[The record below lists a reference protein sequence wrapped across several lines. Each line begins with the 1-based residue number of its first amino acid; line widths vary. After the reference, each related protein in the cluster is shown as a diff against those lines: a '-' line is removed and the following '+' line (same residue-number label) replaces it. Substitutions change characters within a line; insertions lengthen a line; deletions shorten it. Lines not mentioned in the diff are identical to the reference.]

1 VTRDDVATNKAD
13 KTGTHCTYFVTKQ
26 QNNMKFAANT
36 RKQLDALD
44 KKVSEPIFA
53 SRLPFAALELFLSVP
68 GNFFGSCS
76 FTFTTCPAL
85 IAIVFEGNTDFG
97 TWHALVGFMLL
108 GNLIIWHLA
117 LSPRKDS
124 INRSARRIFFGP
136 ITGAVAPI
144 LGVTVLAVGPLSTY
158 ARQMGYFQACA
169 WSIGV
174 LPTAVIKPLVARQ
187 RPASWILQGERSTQ
201 MLQTAA
207 SEKHYTNLP
216 KLFARDA
223 FASMPSGDTA
233 GAMAC
238 MYPLLFL
245 LSDSTARI
253 FGIACIAFSCFGRVY
268 WMAHHVGDIFVGVVT
283 SLLACRLLQAILCN
297 DAVCPVEWWT
307 PLVTHGLLLS
317 IVIFT
322 RWLYKSQIFGTGTI
336 RMEST
341 ATSRQGKNA

>member
-1 VTRDDVATNKAD
+1 
-13 KTGTHCTYFVTKQ
+13 
-26 QNNMKFAANT
+26 MKFAAKT

-44 KKVSEPIFA
+44 KKISEPIFA
-53 SRLPFAALELFLSVP
+53 FRLPFAALELFLSVP

-76 FTFTTCPAL
+76 FAFTTCPAL
-85 IAIVFEGNTDFG
+85 IAIAFDEGNTDFG
-97 TWHALVGFMLL
+97 IWHALVGFMLL
-108 GNLIIWHLA
+108 SNLLVWHLA
-117 LSPRKDS
+117 LSPRKDF
-124 INRSARRIFFGP
+124 IHRSARKIFFGP
-136 ITGAVAPI
+136 ITGALAPI
-144 LGVTVLAVGPLSTY
+144 LGVAVLAVCPLSTY
-158 ARQMGYFQACA
+158 SRQMGYFQGCA

-174 LPTAVIKPLVARQ
+174 IPSAIIKPLVARQ
-187 RPASWILQGERSTQ
+187 RPASWILQGGTSTQ

-245 LSDSTARI
+245 SFNSNARI
-253 FGIACIAFSCFGRVY
+253 FGIACIAMSCFGRVY

-283 SLLACRLLQAILCN
+283 SLLACRLLQTILCN
-297 DAVCPVEWWT
+297 DAVCHVEWWT

-317 IVIFT
+317 VVVFM
-322 RWLYKSQIFGTGTI
+322 RWLYNFPIIGTGTI

-341 ATSRQGKNA
+341 PTSRRGKNA